1 MRVTFTTA
9 ENRLFPFTFEKLIT
23 CLLCGFAVG
32 LEQLARKTDE
42 HQNLLV
48 SCAREILL
56 SRNAG
61 DRNSGC
67 RRQGP
72 RVWQLITGLCFLGG
86 VVMMT
91 RNGIVTGGTSAAT
104 VWMIAATGEITG
116 LGLSHQAIIMTV
128 LVFVI
133 LAGVDYMERKVLSL
147 HKGAKA
153 T

>member
-9 ENRLFPFTFEKLIT
+9 ENLLFPFTFDKLIT

-32 LEQLARKTDE
+32 LEQLARKTDG
-42 HQNLLV
+42 HQSLQVNCVL
-48 SCAREILL
+48 EILL

-72 RVWQLITGLCFLGG
+72 RVWQLITGLCFLGV

-91 RNGIVTGGTSAAT
+91 RNG
-104 VWMIAATGEITG
+104 
-116 LGLSHQAIIMTV
+116 
-128 LVFVI
+128 
-133 LAGVDYMERKVLSL
+133 LAEHLPQRSG
-147 HKGAKA
+147 
-153 T
+153 